1 VVAAPDQFEFSYTFH
16 PLPPGRLGFR
26 RWRWELW
33 HGPAL
38 VAAGWRLSPQHAESA
53 LRTAAS
59 RLAHRLLGVHVL
71 HPERTTAISGFAPDG
86 AVHVDCGA
94 VACRLVPRAQR
105 VEVRAAAG

>member
-1 VVAAPDQFEFSYTFH
+1 VQPQDPYEFSYTFH
-16 PLPPGRLGFR
+16 ALPPGRLGFR

-38 VAAGWRLSPQHAESA
+38 VAAGWRLTPAHAERA

-59 RLAHRLLGVHVL
+59 RMAHRLLGVHAL
-71 HPERTTAISGFAPDG
+71 HPERTEAMTGFAPHG

-94 VACRLVPRAQR
+94 VACRLVPRGLELEA
-105 VEVRAAAG
+105 RAATG

>member
-1 VVAAPDQFEFSYTFH
+1 
-16 PLPPGRLGFR
+16 LGFR

-38 VAAGWRLSPQHAESA
+38 VAAGWRLSPQHAEHA

-59 RLAHRLLGVHVL
+59 RFAHRLVGVHVL
-71 HPERTTAISGFAPDG
+71 HPERTKAPSGFAPYS

-94 VACRLVPRAQR
+94 VACRLVPRGHAL
-105 VEVRAAAG
+105 EARAAG